1 MQRDG
6 LGDLAGKGGAGIVG
20 DGGRVPAAGDKAH
33 LEGTAAFVDVDFPLG
48 VENHDAVLG
57 IKRFRFP
64 VKAGWI
70 FRKDIVSIN
79 QGGYDIGD
87 VPVARI
93 QVCPL
98 TVMIP
103 LC

>member
-6 LGDLAGKGGAGIVG
+6 LGDLAGKGGPGIVG

-33 LEGTAAFVDVDFPLG
+33 LEGTAALVDVDFPLG

-57 IKRFRFP
+57 IKRLRFAI
-64 VKAGWI
+64 KAGRI

-93 QVCPL
+93 
-98 TVMIP
+98 
-103 LC
+103 